1 MEIPLDV
8 QEAFP
13 LTSNESF
20 CKDKMIAFEE
30 HVEGRKV
37 LVTRYGYRD
46 HTTPIRIP
54 RDFGGIP
61 SYVSTLA
68 LSRM

>member
-8 QEAFP
+8 QQAFP
-13 LTSNESF
+13 SSPDESI
-20 CKDKMIAFEE
+20 CQDKIIAFEE
-30 HVEGRKV
+30 YVKGRKV

-46 HTTPIRIP
+46 HYVPIRIP
-54 RDFGGIP
+54 GDFGGIP
-61 SYVSTLA
+61 SYVSTIA

>member
-8 QEAFP
+8 QQAFP
-13 LTSNESF
+13 STSSGSI
-20 CKDKMIAFEE
+20 CQDKIIAFEE
-30 HVEGRKV
+30 YIEGRKV

-46 HTTPIRIP
+46 HTAPIRIP